1 MLLTTESEYY
11 DHVSLGQVDSEKGHE
26 FIIIQWEE
34 FISSVAKK
42 GDIKLT
48 KGSYAAKRRNCSGKE
63 RGESVVGN
71 ISLLIEF
78 NDKRS
83 LKIYGHIAFCL
94 FMWPLQRTEKER
106 IPPTSQG
113 WPGITTG
120 WCSSPVGCKDSHRTP
135 ASHRVTLRAGA
146 KETAITLHCTPTLGE
161 KQNPHLLP
169 WVKSRTAPSLP
180 ITRLC
185 SLWSPLSRDELPR
198 PPLTEVP
205 VIFCVT

>member
-1 MLLTTESEYY
+1 MESEYY

-34 FISSVAKK
+34 FISGEAKK
-42 GDIKLT
+42 GDTKLT

-94 FMWPLQRTEKER
+94 FMWPL
-106 IPPTSQG
+106 
-113 WPGITTG
+113 
-120 WCSSPVGCKDSHRTP
+120 
-135 ASHRVTLRAGA
+135 
-146 KETAITLHCTPTLGE
+146 
-161 KQNPHLLP
+161 
-169 WVKSRTAPSLP
+169 
-180 ITRLC
+180 
-185 SLWSPLSRDELPR
+185 
-198 PPLTEVP
+198 
-205 VIFCVT
+205 